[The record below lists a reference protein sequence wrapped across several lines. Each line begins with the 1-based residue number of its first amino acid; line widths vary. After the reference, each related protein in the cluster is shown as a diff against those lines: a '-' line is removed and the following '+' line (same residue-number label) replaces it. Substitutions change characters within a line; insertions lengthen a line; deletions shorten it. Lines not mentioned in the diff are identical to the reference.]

1 MKSLLI
7 RLFRIIPD
15 SLYLKIIFYKN
26 IRKNLDLKNPRTF
39 NEKLQWLKIN
49 DRNSEYTRLVDKYE
63 VRNYIKE
70 KIGERYLVPLIG
82 VWKDASEIDFEKL
95 PKQFVLKCNHDSK
108 SVVICKDKSKIDVQ
122 GIVKKLNS
130 HLKQNAYYYGRE
142 WPYKNVKPL
151 IIAEEYLEDQSNQS
165 LIDYKVLCF
174 NGKARLIQVHSNRG
188 SEDYTQDFYDLEW
201 GNMGISQGIK
211 LTETPMEKPNFLDE
225 MTHLSE
231 ILATNITHVRVDWY
245 FVNGQLYFG
254 EMTFYDGSG
263 FVPFL
268 NEKDDILLGDMI
280 DLKK

>member
-26 IRKNLDLKNPRTF
+26 IRRTLDLKNPRTF

-82 VWKDASEIDFEKL
+82 VWNDASEIDFEKL

-108 SVVICKDKSKIDVQ
+108 SVVICKDKSKVDVQ

-130 HLKQNAYYYGRE
+130 NLKQNAYYYGRE
-142 WPYKNVKPL
+142 WPYKNVKPR
-151 IIAEEYLEDQSNQS
+151 IIAEKYLEDQSNQS

-188 SEDYTQDFYDLEW
+188 SENYTQDFYDLEW
-201 GNMGISQGIK
+201 ENMGISQGIK

-225 MTHLSE
+225 MIHLSE
-231 ILATNITHVRVDWY
+231 ILAKNIIHVRVDWY

-268 NEKDDILLGDMI
+268 DEKDDILLGDMI
-280 DLKK
+280 DLKG